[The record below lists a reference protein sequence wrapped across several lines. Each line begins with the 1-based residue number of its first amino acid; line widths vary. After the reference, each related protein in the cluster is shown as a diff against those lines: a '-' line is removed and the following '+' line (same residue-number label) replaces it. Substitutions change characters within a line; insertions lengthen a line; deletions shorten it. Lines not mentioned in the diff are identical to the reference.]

1 MATAIPPFIPGPSLP
16 ACTPP
21 LSAALPTCSP
31 PRIYAVGSS
40 PYSINR
46 AETGVPY
53 VYQFIDAGGAPI
65 TSWTFSGLP
74 GWLTEVAD
82 GRIAGTPVAAAPADT
97 FDVTATT
104 SCGSTHTITASIQ
117 VD

>member
-1 MATAIPPFIPGPSLP
+1 MADSFIPGPGLP

-21 LSAALPTCSP
+21 LSAALPVCSP
-31 PRIYAVGSS
+31 PRIYVTG
-40 PYSINR
+40 PPPHSIIR
-46 AETGVPY
+46 GQTGVPY

-65 TSWTFSGLP
+65 ASWTFSGLP

-82 GRIAGTPVAAAPADT
+82 GRLAGTPVAAAPVVT

-104 SCGSTHTITASIQ
+104 SCGSTQTITASI
-117 VD
+117 VVY